1 MGIVPCPGG
10 GRAYSSQEAF
20 GRDVTGELVAAARRA
35 SIVPGLYFSHIDW
48 FDADMRIDEWNPCGT
63 ALCRGRPGC
72 DPANYSASNATQ
84 WSRFVLRHRAQVAE
98 VLTKYGEIGELS
110 FDMNFPP
117 EFDEDMR
124 ARRMVG
130 RAAPPVRSTPKPI
143 RPPGAS

>member
-1 MGIVPCPGG
+1 
-10 GRAYSSQEAF
+10 
-20 GRDVTGELVAAARRA
+20 
-35 SIVPGLYFSHIDW
+35 
-48 FDADMRIDEWNPCGT
+48 
-63 ALCRGRPGC
+63 
-72 DPANYSASNATQ
+72 
-84 WSRFVLRHRAQVAE
+84 VLRHRAQVVE